1 MVDRIVCALC
11 WLAALV
17 VCLGFGWLLSD
28 IVVEG
33 APQLSVAFLT
43 EHPTDA
49 GRSGGIL
56 SVLVSTALIL
66 LVCMATAIPI
76 SVGVA
81 VYISEFTP
89 RGSRRRRWLQRSLD
103 VLAAVPSIVFGLFG
117 NAFFC
122 VFLGLGFSILSGGL
136 TLACMV
142 LPLLVSAV
150 EQGLR
155 SVPDSYREGATALG
169 VSKTTT
175 LWKILL
181 PAAGPALVAGLA
193 LSVGRA
199 LAETAALL
207 FTSGY
212 VSRMPGSVFDSGR
225 SISVHIHDL
234 AMNIAGGAPNAY
246 ASALILVLG
255 LLVVNSVVAMLSARF
270 LPRHSSQVNE

>member
-1 MVDRIVCALC
+1 MADRLVRSLC
-11 WLAALV
+11 WLAALL
-17 VCLGFGWLLSD
+17 VCGTFIWLLSD
-28 IVVEG
+28 VVRAG
-33 APQLSVAFLT
+33 LPQLSLRFLI
-43 EHPTDA
+43 EDPTDA
-49 GRSGGIL
+49 GRAGGIL
-56 SVLVSTALIL
+56 SVLVSTAMIL
-66 LVCMATAIPI
+66 AVCIATALPI
-76 SVGVA
+76 GVAVA

-89 RGSRRRRWLQRSLD
+89 KGSRRRRWLQRSLD

-122 VFLGLGFSILSGGL
+122 VTLGFGFSILSGGL

-142 LPLLVSAV
+142 LPLLISAI

-175 LWKILL
+175 LLRILL
-181 PAAGPALVAGLA
+181 PAAAPALVAGLA
-193 LSVGRA
+193 LSIGRA

-212 VSRMPGSVFDSGR
+212 VSRMPTSVFDSGR

-246 ASALILVLG
+246 ASALVLVLG
-255 LLVVNSVVAMLSARF
+255 LLVVNSVVVWLSGR
-270 LPRHSSQVNE
+270 LLSVRTTG